1 MTVVTTPS
9 RVRLRRL
16 AALAGAVVA
25 AVLLWALLTAL
36 TGDLLVHRAGQSPL
50 RVTAPAVLATALV
63 VGLAAWGTLALAER
77 LLRRPVRTWRIVA
90 AVVLLLSLAGPLG
103 GVDAGTKL
111 ALAALHVT
119 VGAIL
124 IAALPRR

>member
-1 MTVVTTPS
+1 MTVVTAPS

-16 AALAGAVVA
+16 TVLAGAVVA
-25 AVLLWALLTAL
+25 AVLLWALFTAL
-36 TGDLLVHRAGQSPL
+36 TGDLLVHRAGQAPL

-111 ALAALHVT
+111 ALATLHAT